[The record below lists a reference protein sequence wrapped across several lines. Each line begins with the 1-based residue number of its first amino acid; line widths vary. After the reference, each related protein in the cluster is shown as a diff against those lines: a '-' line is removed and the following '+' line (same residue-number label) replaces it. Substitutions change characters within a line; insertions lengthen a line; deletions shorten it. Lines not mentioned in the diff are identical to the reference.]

1 MKVAKSQRRK
11 SGKTREHPE
20 WSQNL
25 EELEYR
31 KQHYRSIAEST
42 PDGMVTINAQG
53 NIVLWNR
60 AAEKIFGYTA
70 EEMLG
75 KPLTR
80 IMPKRFHEAHKNSL
94 NRVASGGK
102 PRIIGKT
109 VEVIGL
115 RKGKSEFPLELSMAK
130 WKTGEGVFFTAVIR
144 DITER
149 KRAEEALRQSEAK
162 LKEAQISGRIGSWEF
177 DIESQKITWS
187 DNTYKLYDRDSALG
201 PPTAEDEASYYSQEQ
216 GLKLREYARRAIEEG
231 KDFKYDLEADLPSGR
246 HVFYLATMQPIKD
259 AYGRI
264 VKLFGIVQDIT
275 ERKQAEE
282 ALQQSQER
290 YQNLVE
296 NINDVIFE
304 VDTEGNITYISPAI
318 ERIGK
323 YKADELIGQN
333 FSRFVHP
340 DDMPGLISS
349 FHRVLAGI
357 LKPFEFRVLD
367 KDGSIRYARTNSRQR
382 MQHGQVIGITG
393 VLSDITERK
402 QAEEKLREGEERYH
416 TLFDRSLDLV
426 YLHDFEGN
434 FIDANNAA
442 LNLLGY
448 KKQEILSLNFASLLT
463 QDQMPKVIQTLEELK
478 KTGAQREVT
487 EFRLKRKDGDFV
499 DVETKASVIDRDGKP
514 YAIQGIGRD
523 ITERKKMLDS
533 LTITDR
539 LAALGN
545 MAGGFAHEL
554 NNPLTSVIGYVQLLL
569 DRKDLSEDVRS
580 DLTGIYEE
588 AQRAAEVIK
597 NFMVFALKRPLQKQ
611 LSDINSFIK
620 DVLKL
625 RQYEQK
631 NTNIKVKTNF
641 DPELPLVMVGPV
653 RMHQVC
659 LNIII
664 NAEYFMFQAHKK
676 GTLTITTESKG
687 DVIRASFADDGP
699 GIPPENLGQIFN
711 PFFTT
716 KEVGQGIG
724 LGLSI
729 CHSIVTEHSG
739 NIYVESEPGKGATFI
754 VELPVIEGQPAN

>member
-1 MKVAKSQRRK
+1 MKAARLKTRK
-11 SGKTREHPE
+11 SRKTPKLSERAP
-20 WSQNL
+20 
-25 EELEYR
+25 
-31 KQHYRSIAEST
+31 KIAVPLAAVALATT
-42 PDGMVTINAQG
+42 PDGMVTINAHG
-53 NIVLWNR
+53 EVVLWNR

-70 EEMLG
+70 EEMVG
-75 KPLTR
+75 KSLTI
-80 IMPKRFHEAHKNSL
+80 IMPEQFQDTHISSL
-94 NRVASGGK
+94 ESITSGGK
-102 PRIIGKT
+102 PRIIRKT
-109 VEVIGL
+109 VEVLGL
-115 RKGKSEFPLELSMAK
+115 RKNKSQFPLELSMSK

-144 DITER
+144 DISER
-149 KRAEEALRQSEAK
+149 KQAEEALLQSEAK

-177 DIESQKITWS
+177 DVESQKITWS
-187 DNTYKLYDRDSALG
+187 DNTYKLYDRDPALG
-201 PPTAEDEASYYSQEQ
+201 PPTAEEEASYYSQEQ
-216 GLKLREYARRAIEEG
+216 GLKLREYARRAIQEG
-231 KDFKYDLEADLPSGR
+231 KDFKYDLEADLPGGR
-246 HVFYLATMQPIKD
+246 HVSYSATMQPIKD

-264 VKLFGIVQDIT
+264 IKLFGIVQDIT
-275 ERKQAEE
+275 ERKLAEE
-282 ALQQSQER
+282 ALRQSQER

-323 YKADELIGQN
+323 YKADELTGQN

-349 FHRVLAGI
+349 FQRVLAGI

-393 VLSDITERK
+393 VLSDIT
-402 QAEEKLREGEERYH
+402 
-416 TLFDRSLDLV
+416 D
-426 YLHDFEGN
+426 
-434 FIDANNAA
+434 
-442 LNLLGY
+442 
-448 KKQEILSLNFASLLT
+448 
-463 QDQMPKVIQTLEELK
+463 
-478 KTGAQREVT
+478 
-487 EFRLKRKDGDFV
+487 
-499 DVETKASVIDRDGKP
+499 
-514 YAIQGIGRD
+514 
-523 ITERKKMLDS
+523 RKKMLDS

-554 NNPLTSVIGYVQLLL
+554 NNPLTGVIGYAQLLL

-588 AQRAAEVIK
+588 AQRASEVIK

-641 DPELPLVMVGPV
+641 DPELPLVMVGPT
-653 RMHQVC
+653 RMRQVF
-659 LNIII
+659 LDIVT
-664 NAEYFMFQAHKK
+664 NAEYFMVEAHKK

-716 KEVGQGIG
+716 KEVGLGIG

-729 CHSIVTEHSG
+729 CYSIVTEHGG
-739 NIYVESEPGKGATFI
+739 NIYVESEPGKGATFV
-754 VELPVIEGQPAN
+754 VELPISKE

>member
-1 MKVAKSQRRK
+1 MKAARLKTRK
-11 SGKTREHPE
+11 SRKTPKLSERAP
-20 WSQNL
+20 
-25 EELEYR
+25 
-31 KQHYRSIAEST
+31 KIAVPLAAVALATT
-42 PDGMVTINAQG
+42 PDGMVTINAHG
-53 NIVLWNR
+53 EVVLWNR

-70 EEMLG
+70 EEMVG
-75 KPLTR
+75 KSLTI
-80 IMPKRFHEAHKNSL
+80 IMPEQFQDTHISSL
-94 NRVASGGK
+94 ESITSGGK
-102 PRIIGKT
+102 PRIIRKT
-109 VEVIGL
+109 VEVLGL
-115 RKGKSEFPLELSMAK
+115 RKNKSQFPLELSMSK

-144 DITER
+144 DISER
-149 KRAEEALRQSEAK
+149 KQAEEALLQSEAK

-177 DIESQKITWS
+177 DVESQKITWS
-187 DNTYKLYDRDSALG
+187 DNTYKLYDRDPALG
-201 PPTAEDEASYYSQEQ
+201 PPTAEEEASYYSQEQ
-216 GLKLREYARRAIEEG
+216 GLKLREYARRAIQEG
-231 KDFKYDLEADLPSGR
+231 KDFKYDLEADLPGGR
-246 HVFYLATMQPIKD
+246 HVSYSATMQPIKD

-264 VKLFGIVQDIT
+264 IKLFGIVQDIT
-275 ERKQAEE
+275 ERKLAEE
-282 ALQQSQER
+282 ALRQSQER

-323 YKADELIGQN
+323 YKADELTGQN

-349 FHRVLAGI
+349 FQRVLAGI

-393 VLSDITERK
+393 VLSDITE
-402 QAEEKLREGEERYH
+402 Q
-416 TLFDRSLDLV
+416 
-426 YLHDFEGN
+426 
-434 FIDANNAA
+434 
-442 LNLLGY
+442 
-448 KKQEILSLNFASLLT
+448 
-463 QDQMPKVIQTLEELK
+463 
-478 KTGAQREVT
+478 
-487 EFRLKRKDGDFV
+487 
-499 DVETKASVIDRDGKP
+499 
-514 YAIQGIGRD
+514 
-523 ITERKKMLDS
+523 KKMLDS

-554 NNPLTSVIGYVQLLL
+554 NNPLTGVIGYAQLLL

-588 AQRAAEVIK
+588 AQRASEVIK

-641 DPELPLVMVGPV
+641 DPELPLVMVGPT
-653 RMHQVC
+653 RMRQVF
-659 LNIII
+659 LDIVT
-664 NAEYFMFQAHKK
+664 NAEYFMVEAHKK

-716 KEVGQGIG
+716 KEVGLGIG

-729 CHSIVTEHSG
+729 CHSIVTEHGG
-739 NIYVESEPGKGATFI
+739 NIYVKSEQGKGTTFV
-754 VELPVIEGQPAN
+754 VELPISKE

>member
-1 MKVAKSQRRK
+1 MKAAKSKTRK
-11 SGKTREHPE
+11 SIQKREYTE
-20 WSQNL
+20 RSQTL
-25 EELEYR
+25 KELEYR
-31 KQHYRSIAEST
+31 EQRYRSIAESI
-42 PDGMVTINAQG
+42 PDGMVTIDSQG
-53 NIVLWNR
+53 KVVFWNR
-60 AAEKIFGYTA
+60 AAEKMFGYTA
-70 EEMLG
+70 DEVIG
-75 KPLTR
+75 KPITR
-80 IMPKRFHEAHKNSL
+80 IMPERLQDTHISSL
-94 NRVASGGK
+94 KSITSGGK
-102 PRIIGKT
+102 LRIISKT

-115 RKGKSEFPLELSMAK
+115 RKNKSEFPLELSMAK

-144 DITER
+144 DISER
-149 KRAEEALRQSEAK
+149 KQAEEALRQSEAK

-177 DIESQKITWS
+177 DVESQKITWS
-187 DNTYKLYDRDSALG
+187 DNTYKIYDRDPALG
-201 PPTAEDEASYYSQEQ
+201 PPTAEEEASYYSQEQ

-231 KDFKYDLEADLPSGR
+231 KDFKYDLEADLPGGR
-246 HVFYLATMQPIKD
+246 HVSYSATMQPIKD
-259 AYGRI
+259 THDQVI
-264 VKLFGIVQDIT
+264 KLFGTVQDIT
-275 ERKQAEE
+275 ERKLAEE
-282 ALQQSQER
+282 ALRQSQER

-393 VLSDITERK
+393 VLSDITE
-402 QAEEKLREGEERYH
+402 Q
-416 TLFDRSLDLV
+416 
-426 YLHDFEGN
+426 
-434 FIDANNAA
+434 
-442 LNLLGY
+442 
-448 KKQEILSLNFASLLT
+448 
-463 QDQMPKVIQTLEELK
+463 
-478 KTGAQREVT
+478 
-487 EFRLKRKDGDFV
+487 
-499 DVETKASVIDRDGKP
+499 
-514 YAIQGIGRD
+514 
-523 ITERKKMLDS
+523 KKMLDS

-554 NNPLTSVIGYVQLLL
+554 NNPLTGVIGYAQLLL

-588 AQRAAEVIK
+588 AQRASEVIK

-611 LSDINSFIK
+611 LFDINSFIK

-641 DPELPLVMVGPV
+641 DPELPLVMVGPT
-653 RMHQVC
+653 RMRQVF
-659 LNIII
+659 LDIVT
-664 NAEYFMFQAHKK
+664 NAEYFMVEAHKK
-676 GTLTITTESKG
+676 GTLTITTEKIG
-687 DVIRASFADDGP
+687 DVIRVSFADDGP
-699 GIPPENLGQIFN
+699 GIPPENLDQIFN

-716 KEVGQGIG
+716 KEVGQGVG

-729 CHSIVTEHSG
+729 SHSIVTEHGG
-739 NIYVESEPGKGATFI
+739 NIYVESEPGKGATFV
-754 VELPVIEGQPAN
+754 VELPISRE

>member
-1 MKVAKSQRRK
+1 
-11 SGKTREHPE
+11 
-20 WSQNL
+20 
-25 EELEYR
+25 
-31 KQHYRSIAEST
+31 
-42 PDGMVTINAQG
+42 
-53 NIVLWNR
+53 
-60 AAEKIFGYTA
+60 
-70 EEMLG
+70 
-75 KPLTR
+75 
-80 IMPKRFHEAHKNSL
+80 
-94 NRVASGGK
+94 
-102 PRIIGKT
+102 
-109 VEVIGL
+109 
-115 RKGKSEFPLELSMAK
+115 
-130 WKTGEGVFFTAVIR
+130 
-144 DITER
+144 
-149 KRAEEALRQSEAK
+149 
-162 LKEAQISGRIGSWEF
+162 
-177 DIESQKITWS
+177 
-187 DNTYKLYDRDSALG
+187 LG
-201 PPTAEDEASYYSQEQ
+201 PPTAEEEASYYSQEQ
-216 GLKLREYARRAIEEG
+216 GLKLREYARCAIEEG
-231 KDFKYDLEADLPSGR
+231 KDFKYDLEADLPGGR
-246 HVFYLATMQPIKD
+246 HVFYSATMQPIKD
-259 AYGRI
+259 AHGRI

-275 ERKQAEE
+275 ERKLAEE
-282 ALQQSQER
+282 ALRQSQER

-323 YKADELIGQN
+323 YKADELTGQN

-349 FHRVLAGI
+349 FQRVLAGI

-393 VLSDITERK
+393 VLSDITE
-402 QAEEKLREGEERYH
+402 Q
-416 TLFDRSLDLV
+416 
-426 YLHDFEGN
+426 
-434 FIDANNAA
+434 
-442 LNLLGY
+442 
-448 KKQEILSLNFASLLT
+448 
-463 QDQMPKVIQTLEELK
+463 
-478 KTGAQREVT
+478 
-487 EFRLKRKDGDFV
+487 
-499 DVETKASVIDRDGKP
+499 
-514 YAIQGIGRD
+514 
-523 ITERKKMLDS
+523 KKMLDS

-554 NNPLTSVIGYVQLLL
+554 NNPLTGVIGYAQLLL

-588 AQRAAEVIK
+588 AQRASEVIK

-641 DPELPLVMVGPV
+641 DPELPLVMVGPT
-653 RMHQVC
+653 RMRQVF
-659 LNIII
+659 LDIVT
-664 NAEYFMFQAHKK
+664 NAEYFMVEAHKK

-716 KEVGQGIG
+716 KEVGLGIG

-729 CHSIVTEHSG
+729 CHSIVTEHGG
-739 NIYVESEPGKGATFI
+739 NIYVKSEQGKGTTFV
-754 VELPVIEGQPAN
+754 VELPISKE

>member
-1 MKVAKSQRRK
+1 MKVAKSKMQKSRK
-11 SGKTREHPE
+11 TPKHPE
-20 WSQNL
+20 RAQKAVTPL
-25 EELEYR
+25 LT
-31 KQHYRSIAEST
+31 AALATT
-42 PDGMVTINAQG
+42 PDGMVTINAHG
-53 NIVLWNR
+53 EVVLWNR
-60 AAEKIFGYTA
+60 AAEKMFGYTTD
-70 EEMLG
+70 EVIG
-75 KPLTR
+75 KPLTI
-80 IMPKRFHEAHKNSL
+80 IMPERFQEAHKSSL
-94 NRVASGGK
+94 DRVASGGK
-102 PRIIGKT
+102 PKVIGKT
-109 VEVIGL
+109 VEMAGL
-115 RKGKSEFPLELSMAK
+115 KKDKSEFPLELSLAK

-149 KRAEEALRQSEAK
+149 KL
-162 LKEAQISGRIGSWEF
+162 
-177 DIESQKITWS
+177 
-187 DNTYKLYDRDSALG
+187 
-201 PPTAEDEASYYSQEQ
+201 
-216 GLKLREYARRAIEEG
+216 
-231 KDFKYDLEADLPSGR
+231 
-246 HVFYLATMQPIKD
+246 
-259 AYGRI
+259 
-264 VKLFGIVQDIT
+264 
-275 ERKQAEE
+275 AEE

-318 ERIGK
+318 ELIGK

-333 FSRFVHP
+333 FSRFVYP

-349 FHRVLAGI
+349 FRRVLAGI

-463 QDQMPKVIQTLEELK
+463 QDQMTKVIQALEELK

-523 ITERKKMLDS
+523 ITERKKLMDS
-533 LTITDR
+533 LIVTDR

-554 NNPLTSVIGYVQLLL
+554 NNPLTSVIGYAQLLL
-569 DRKDLSEDVRS
+569 DRKDLPEDVRQ

-588 AQRAAEVIK
+588 AQRASEVIK
-597 NFMVFALKRPLQKQ
+597 DFMTFALKQPQPKQ
-611 LSDINSFIK
+611 LFDINDLIN

-625 RQYEQK
+625 RKYAQR
-631 NTNIKVKTNF
+631 NNNIIVKTNF
-641 DPELPLVMVGPV
+641 DPDLPLVTVGPI
-653 RMHQVC
+653 RMRQVFMD
-659 LNIII
+659 IIT
-664 NAEYFMFQAHKK
+664 NAEYFMFEAHEK
-676 GTLTITTESKG
+676 GTLTITTERAGEFAK
-687 DVIRASFADDGP
+687 ASFSDDGP

-729 CHSIVTEHSG
+729 CHGIVTEHG
-739 NIYVESEPGKGATFI
+739 GKIYAENEPGKGATI
-754 VELPVIEGQPAN
+754 VVELPISQE

>member
-1 MKVAKSQRRK
+1 MKVAKSKTQK
-11 SGKTREHPE
+11 SRKTREHPK
-20 WSQNL
+20 WSPTL

-31 KQHYRSIAEST
+31 EQRYPSIAEST
-42 PDGMVTINAQG
+42 PDGMVTIDAQG
-53 NIVLWNR
+53 KIVLWNR

-70 EEMLG
+70 EEMIG
-75 KPLTR
+75 KPLTI
-80 IMPKRFHEAHKNSL
+80 IMPERFRETHKSSL
-94 NRVASGGK
+94 NRVVSGRK

-109 VEVIGL
+109 VEVTGL

-149 KRAEEALRQSEAK
+149 KL
-162 LKEAQISGRIGSWEF
+162 
-177 DIESQKITWS
+177 
-187 DNTYKLYDRDSALG
+187 
-201 PPTAEDEASYYSQEQ
+201 
-216 GLKLREYARRAIEEG
+216 
-231 KDFKYDLEADLPSGR
+231 
-246 HVFYLATMQPIKD
+246 
-259 AYGRI
+259 
-264 VKLFGIVQDIT
+264 
-275 ERKQAEE
+275 AEE

-318 ERIGK
+318 ELIGK

-340 DDMPGLISS
+340 DDTPGLISS
-349 FHRVLAGI
+349 FRRVLAGI

-402 QAEEKLREGEERYH
+402 QTEEESNFRAQL
-416 TLFDRSLDLV
+416 LDAATDSIFV
-426 YLHDFEGN
+426 HDFDGN
-434 FIDANNAA
+434 IIYANGVAYKSR
-442 LNLLGY
+442 GY
-448 KKQEILSLNFASLLT
+448 TKEEFMKMNIRELAVPEYAVVIEPKLSDFLEAGKATFEFAH
-463 QDQMPKVIQTLEELK
+463 
-478 KTGAQREVT
+478 
-487 EFRLKRKDGDFV
+487 FRKDKSIMP
-499 DVETKASVIDRDGKP
+499 VE
-514 YAIQGIGRD
+514 IQSQIIEPGGRKLVLGIARD
-523 ITERKKMLDS
+523 ITERKKMQDS
-533 LTITDR
+533 LIITDR

-554 NNPLTSVIGYVQLLL
+554 NNPLTSVIGYAQLLL
-569 DRKDLSEDVRS
+569 DRKDLPEDVRR

-588 AQRAAEVIK
+588 ARRASEVIK
-597 NFMVFALKRPLQKQ
+597 DFMAFALKQPQPKQPLG
-611 LSDINSFIK
+611 INDLIK

-631 NTNIKVKTNF
+631 KTNIKVKTNF
-641 DPELPLVMVGPV
+641 DPELPLVTVGPV
-653 RMHQVC
+653 RIRQVF
-659 LNIII
+659 LDIVT
-664 NAEYFMFQAHKK
+664 NAEYFMFEAHEG
-676 GTLTITTESKG
+676 GTLTITTERAG
-687 DVIRASFADDGP
+687 EIVRASFSDDGP

-716 KEVGQGIG
+716 KEVGKGIG

-729 CHSIVTEHSG
+729 CHGIVTEHG
-739 NIYVESEPGKGATFI
+739 GRIYVDSELDKGSAFV
-754 VELPVIEGQPAN
+754 VELPISQE